1 VHLSSHFILLCEL
14 AFGKKDCS
22 FMNVSLGND
31 YSQPALNDP
40 CPMLVTSFY
49 TPLRMFIVEQQL
61 EQRTQKERVQ

>member
-1 VHLSSHFILLCEL
+1 
-14 AFGKKDCS
+14 
-22 FMNVSLGND
+22 MNMSLGND

-61 EQRTQKERVQ
+61 EQRTQKERVQQ